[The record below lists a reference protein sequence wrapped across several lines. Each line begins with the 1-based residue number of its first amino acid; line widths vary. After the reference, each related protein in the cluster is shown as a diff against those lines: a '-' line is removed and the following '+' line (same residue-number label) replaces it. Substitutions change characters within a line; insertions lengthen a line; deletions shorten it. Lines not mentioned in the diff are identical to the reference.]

1 MAGSRASELV
11 FQDLS
16 SIDETIGMNNPSE
29 LFLGIGSADS
39 SHASSHEGSQL
50 PQSPPMHRGSDELL
64 KELNEMPGAG
74 EKQRFHDGKGSKT
87 DAVAGGQPSNTA
99 ANPDNGGH
107 PRHPGVAPA
116 QYLFRPS
123 PSSRG

>member
-1 MAGSRASELV
+1 MAGSRASVV

-16 SIDETIGMNNPSE
+16 FIDAVIGMNNPSE

-39 SHASSHEGSQL
+39 SNASSREGSQL
-50 PQSPPMHRGSDELL
+50 PQSPPMRRGSDELL
-64 KELNEMPGAG
+64 KELNQMPGAG
-74 EKQRFHDGKGSKT
+74 QKQRSQDGKGSKT
-87 DAVAGGQPSNTA
+87 EAVAGGQPSNTA